1 METTVEALT
10 LAMKAGTSWRASSL
24 AACRENPRAQPWA
37 AGVMPKVCLASC
49 GWFFEPDPTSYFIHT
64 PRIPVAEEKVDNSSV
79 LGVFMWLI
87 IVQTSLVSALL
98 SLLWMK
104 AW

>member
-1 METTVEALT
+1 
-10 LAMKAGTSWRASSL
+10 
-24 AACRENPRAQPWA
+24 
-37 AGVMPKVCLASC
+37 MPKVHLVSC

>member
-24 AACRENPRAQPWA
+24 AAWRENPGVQPWA
-37 AGVMPKVCLASC
+37 AGVMPKVHLVSC